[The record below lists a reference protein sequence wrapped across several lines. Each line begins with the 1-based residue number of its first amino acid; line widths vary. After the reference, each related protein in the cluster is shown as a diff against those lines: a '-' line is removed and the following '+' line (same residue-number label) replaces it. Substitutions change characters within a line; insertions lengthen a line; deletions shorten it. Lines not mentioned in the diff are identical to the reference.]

1 MKEKIEELLG
11 QEEIVIQDVIGNGGQ
26 KDVFLINYKNQEC
39 LLKII
44 RLIPKYIDITNM
56 SDEEKESIEDQ
67 VQARLKREIKLMKL
81 CSERIPKI
89 LFLDDYLVFN
99 FNNKNYAFYF
109 EEYING
115 LNLDEVM
122 KEKGGYPIDEIII
135 FLEKMV
141 LNLKCLQKNDI
152 VHRDIKPANI
162 ITYNNDYFLI
172 DLGLCRQTYEDE
184 TLTISFQ
191 TLGTRSYLSP
201 EQRKGVKTDYHWDFR
216 NDLYAIGLVAMEMY
230 LPSTRVIRTENVN
243 LNNLRQLWHMNS
255 NDQKSK
261 MFFNEIITKLLAENR
276 FARFRTI
283 DMMEE
288 AINKIK
294 EVK

>member
-11 QEEIVIQDVIGNGGQ
+11 QEEIIIKDVIGDGGQ

-44 RLIPKYIDITNM
+44 PLIPKYIDITNM

-67 VQARLKREIKLMKL
+67 VQARLKRELKLMKL

-89 LFLDDYLVFN
+89 LFLDNYLVFN

-115 LNLDEVM
+115 LNLHEVM
-122 KEKGGYPIDEIII
+122 NEKGGYSIDEIII
-135 FLEKMV
+135 FLERMV

-162 ITYNNDYFLI
+162 ITYGNDYFLI

-191 TLGTRSYLSP
+191 TLGTQSYLSP

-216 NDLYAIGLVAMEMY
+216 NDLYAIGLIAMEMY
-230 LPSTRVIRTENVN
+230 LPPTRVIRNENVN
-243 LNNLRQLWHMNS
+243 LNNLRQLWYMNS

-261 MFFNEIITKLLAENR
+261 IFFNEIITKLLAENR
-276 FARFRTI
+276 FARFKTI
-283 DMMEE
+283 DMIEE
-288 AINKIK
+288 AINNIK